1 MFKPV
6 WKKGKK
12 KKEIKEK
19 GSVQGFEI
27 FNVEGSLKGEKKQIP
42 FTLSFVFGY
51 IWLSQNFLFYLSKW
65 HLHFM

>member
-1 MFKPV
+1 MKKTNKRTFKPV

-27 FNVEGSLKGEKKQIP
+27 CNVKGSLKGGKK
-42 FTLSFVFGY
+42 
-51 IWLSQNFLFYLSKW
+51 KKKR
-65 HLHFM
+65 